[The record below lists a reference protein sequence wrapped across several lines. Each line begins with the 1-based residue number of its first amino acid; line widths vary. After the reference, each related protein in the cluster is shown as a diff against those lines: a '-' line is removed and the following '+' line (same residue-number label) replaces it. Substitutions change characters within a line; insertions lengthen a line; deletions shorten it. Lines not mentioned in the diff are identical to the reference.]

1 MRKEKEPKDTKELVA
16 TGSPGDDISGILDR
30 WKHDENRTVRRVK
43 ARDGREV
50 LQVRLPLGI
59 EQYEINGRPDG
70 RRPEGRESWLSWYR
84 HRARTLGPE
93 FALNQSDCGRLQSE
107 GILYYYRYLLFF
119 QIGDYSLCA
128 RDTARNLRLLDFV
141 GKHATSKEA
150 ADGLEQYRPYILRMN
165 IISRTLR
172 RVKDN
177 GNLRAAINSLAKGI
191 ETIRNLPELED
202 STVFEYERTRSIK
215 SLEDLIR
222 QFRSQIPSSKRDLL
236 KQKMDEA
243 VRREDY
249 EKAALF
255 RDQLKRMPPG
265 SRS

>member
-1 MRKEKEPKDTKELVA
+1 MKKEKSTKETIA
-16 TGSPGDDISGILDR
+16 TGLPGDDISGILER

-43 ARDGREV
+43 ARDGRDV

-70 RRPEGRESWLSWYR
+70 RRPEGRESWLSWYN

-93 FALNQSDCGRLQSE
+93 FALNQKDCGRLQSE

-119 QIGDYSLCA
+119 QVGDYTLCA

-141 GKHATSKEA
+141 GKHATSKESVE
-150 ADGLEQYRPYILRMN
+150 GLEQYRPYILRMN

-172 RVKDN
+172 RVKDK
-177 GNLRAAINSLAKGI
+177 GNLRLAIRSLENGI
-191 ETIRNLPELED
+191 ETIQGLPELED
-202 STVFEYERTRSIK
+202 NTIFEYERTRSIK

-243 VRREDY
+243 IRREDY

-255 RDQLKRMPPG
+255 RDQLKKMSPE
-265 SRS
+265 S